1 MDMEE
6 FKSGSLDMDN
16 TATKPD
22 MVDATDS
29 LEAISVF
36 KSMKNFLFFVCFVC
50 LLLLQG
56 VFWLDHCGYINEK
69 VAASAE
75 VVETTDSPSPV
86 VVEESDERK
95 EIKKLAEIATEGT
108 SAEPAEATEEETA
121 KPKRELAKEVFDLV
135 IPNKEQTVM
144 VIKVCNFILIVA
156 SCAYTLALLMSV
168 KISLAGRLG
177 GISHISRG
185 FFRSLFAFVFVL
197 PWQVC
202 FDGVI
207 AGAIYTPSEL
217 FDAAG
222 LAEAPSVMELVCYYF
237 RFSGLWVIV
246 VVLLVLAQMSTR
258 KWSQV
263 ILKRLGYR
271 S

>member
-6 FKSGSLDMDN
+6 FKSGRLDMDN

-36 KSMKNFLFFVCFVC
+36 KSMKNFLFFICFVC

-75 VVETTDSPSPV
+75 VVEATDSSPA
-86 VVEESDERK
+86 VVEESDEHK
-95 EIKKLAEIATEGT
+95 EIKKLAEIATKGT
-108 SAEPAEATEEETA
+108 SAEPEEGLEEETV

-135 IPNKEQTVM
+135 IPNKAQAVM

-185 FFRSLFAFVFVL
+185 FFRSLFAFVFIL
-197 PWQVC
+197 PWQEC
-202 FDGVI
+202 FEGVV
-207 AGAIYTPSEL
+207 AGAIYTPGEL

-222 LAEAPSVMELVCYYF
+222 LSEAPSVMELVCYYF

>member
-1 MDMEE
+1 MKMDMEE
-6 FKSGSLDMDN
+6 FESERLDMDN

-36 KSMKNFLFFVCFVC
+36 KSMKNLLFFICFVC

-56 VFWLDHCGYINEK
+56 VFWLEHCSLIKEK
-69 VAASAE
+69 GD
-75 VVETTDSPSPV
+75 VVETEISLVAADI
-86 VVEESDERK
+86 EELAENDEIERF
-95 EIKKLAEIATEGT
+95 AEIATDEV
-108 SAEPAEATEEETA
+108 SAEAPEAAAETA
-121 KPKRELAKEVFDLV
+121 KPKRELAKEILALA
-135 IPNKEQTVM
+135 IPNTEQAV
-144 VIKVCNFILIVA
+144 VIVKVCNFILIVA

-185 FFRSLFAFVFVL
+185 FFRSMFAFVFVL
-197 PWQVC
+197 PWQEC
-202 FDGVI
+202 FDGVV
-207 AGAIYTPSEL
+207 AGAIYTPDEL
-217 FDAAG
+217 FG
-222 LAEAPSVMELVCYYF
+222 MAEVVKDLNVTELVFYYF

-246 VVLLVLAQMSTR
+246 VVLLILAQMSTI
-258 KWSQV
+258 KWSRV